1 MLYLLEEILSIK
13 KKIFFDKKSLTRE
26 IALKTVVRLIPKN
39 SPIVSTTGVL
49 SRELMEINNSLNKK
63 NSFYCV
69 GGMGHAISIANGIA
83 IKKKKKRVFCFDGD
97 GAAFNAFRSFS

>member
-1 MLYLLEEILSIK
+1 MLYLLEEILSIKK

-83 IKKKKKRVFCFDGD
+83 IKKKKKE
-97 GAAFNAFRSFS
+97 FSVLMVMVLL